1 MVMTSYG
8 RETLLPLLEALN
20 CRRTCLHRDEC
31 GDWAIFGLK
40 GHLYAVPEGF
50 QMFVTGWG
58 GARKWFEAKK
68 ALAFAKV
75 TQDGD
80 NEGGLIFSCL
90 PTPERATSIRRYC
103 AIPKRRELSD
113 AERNRL
119 KTMGAAHQLE
129 RA

>member
-1 MVMTSYG
+1 MVIPRYG
-8 RETLLPLLEALN
+8 REALLPLLESLN

-31 GDWAIFGLK
+31 GDWGIFGLK

-50 QMFVTGWG
+50 QMFIMGCG
-58 GARKWFEAKK
+58 SMRKWTAAKQ

-80 NEGGLIFSCL
+80 DEGGMIFQAL
-90 PTPERATSIRRYC
+90 PTPDQAERIRRYC

-113 AERNRL
+113 AERDRL
-119 KTMGAAHQLE
+119 KTMGAAHRFE
-129 RA
+129 KV